1 MVVDCLNVVRYHRTY
16 TGRHR
21 TSLEMPSR
29 INPVEPGESD
39 DEEVNKILQES
50 EEGWYKDSAYFGA
63 VAHQP
68 RLLKRLVRT
77 FRLFPRSNLID
88 AETLELM
95 RLRVAAVH
103 GCAYC
108 GTVRTWEVK
117 DAIEPKEDAVFADEI
132 DTSELTQREELAVRV
147 ADYMSRDPQEIPDE
161 FFDELKEEYSEEAII
176 ELLLFAGLEVGL
188 DRLCI
193 ALRLDTTE
201 KSPYPTGL
209 EYPLDRGT

>member
-1 MVVDCLNVVRYHRTY
+1 M
-16 TGRHR
+16 TGRP
-21 TSLEMPSR
+21 EP
-29 INPVEPGESD
+29 IGPGEVD
-39 DEEVNKILQES
+39 DEEVEEILRES
-50 EEGWYKDSAYFGA
+50 EEGWYRDSAYFGA

-77 FRLFPRSNLID
+77 FGLFPRSDAID

-108 GTVRTWEVK
+108 GTVRTWEIRE
-117 DAIEPKEDAVFADEI
+117 AIEPKEDAVFGEEI
-132 DTSELTQREELAVRV
+132 DADALTRREELAVRV
-147 ADYMSRDPQEIPDE
+147 ADYMSRDPQAIPDE
-161 FFDELKEEYSEEAII
+161 FFDELGEEYEEEAVV
-176 ELLLFAGLEVGL
+176 ELLLFAALEVGL
-188 DRLCI
+188 DRFCI

-209 EYPLDRGT
+209 EYPLERDP

>member
-1 MVVDCLNVVRYHRTY
+1 MV
-16 TGRHR
+16 
-21 TSLEMPSR
+21 SR
-29 INPVEPGESD
+29 IDPVEPGESD
-39 DEEVNKILQES
+39 DEEVNQILHES

-77 FRLFPRSNLID
+77 FRLFPRSDSID
-88 AETLELM
+88 AEILELM

-108 GTVRTWEVK
+108 GTVRTWDVK

-132 DTSELTQREELAVRV
+132 DASEFTRREELAVRV
-147 ADYMSRDPQEIPDE
+147 ADHMSRDPQKIPDE
-161 FFDELKEEYSEEAII
+161 FFDELREEYSEEAII

-201 KSPYPTGL
+201 DSPYPTGL
-209 EYPLDRGT
+209 EYPLDRKA

>member
-1 MVVDCLNVVRYHRTY
+1 M
-16 TGRHR
+16 TGRP
-21 TSLEMPSR
+21 EP
-29 INPVEPGESD
+29 IGPGEAD
-39 DEEVNKILQES
+39 DEEVEEILRES
-50 EEGWYKDSAYFGA
+50 EEGWYRDAAYFGA

-77 FRLFPRSNLID
+77 FRLFPRSDAID

-108 GTVRTWEVK
+108 GTVRTWEVRE
-117 DAIEPKEDAVFADEI
+117 AIEPKEDAVFGEEI
-132 DTSELTQREELAVRV
+132 DADALTRREELAVRV
-147 ADYMSRDPQEIPDE
+147 ADYMSRDPQAIPDE
-161 FFDELKEEYSEEAII
+161 FFDELGEEYEEEAIV
-176 ELLLFAGLEVGL
+176 ELLLFAALEVGL
-188 DRLCI
+188 DRFCI

-209 EYPLDRGT
+209 EYPLEREP

>member
-1 MVVDCLNVVRYHRTY
+1 MT
-16 TGRHR
+16 
-21 TSLEMPSR
+21 SR
-29 INPVEPGESD
+29 IEPIEPGESD
-39 DEEVNKILQES
+39 DEEVNEILAES
-50 EEGWYKDSAYFGA
+50 EDGWYKDSAYFGA

-77 FRLFPRSNLID
+77 FRLFPRSDSID

-117 DAIEPKEDAVFADEI
+117 DAVESREDAVFSEEI
-132 DTSELTQREELAVRV
+132 ETSELTRREELAVRV
-147 ADYMSRDPQEIPDE
+147 ADHMSRDPQEMPDE
-161 FFDELKEEYSEEAII
+161 FFAELREEYSDEAIV
-176 ELLLFAGLEVGL
+176 ELLMFAGLEVGL
-188 DRLCI
+188 DRFCI

-201 KSPYPTGL
+201 ESPYPTGL
-209 EYPLDRGT
+209 EYPLERAP

>member
-1 MVVDCLNVVRYHRTY
+1 MWASNIACD
-16 TGRHR
+16 
-21 TSLEMPSR
+21 MPPR
-29 INPVEPGESD
+29 IEPVEPGESD
-39 DEEVNKILQES
+39 DEKVNEILQES
-50 EEGWYKDSAYFGA
+50 ENGWYKDSAYFGA

-77 FRLFPRSNLID
+77 FRLFPRSDSID

-117 DAIEPKEDAVFADEI
+117 EAVEPKEDAVFSDRI
-132 DTSELTQREELAVRV
+132 DTSKLTRREELAVRV
-147 ADYMSRDPQEIPDE
+147 ADYMSRDPQEMPDA
-161 FFDELKEEYSEEAII
+161 FFAELREEYSDEAII

-188 DRLCI
+188 DRFCI

-201 KSPYPTGL
+201 TSPYPTGL
-209 EYPLDRGT
+209 EYPLEREP

>member
-1 MVVDCLNVVRYHRTY
+1 MSMTA
-16 TGRHR
+16 
-21 TSLEMPSR
+21 R
-29 INPVEPGESD
+29 INPIKPGESD
-39 DEEVNKILQES
+39 DEEVNEILQES
-50 EEGWYKDSAYFGA
+50 QTGWYKDSAYFGV

-68 RLLKRLVRT
+68 RLLKRLVRI
-77 FRLFPRSNLID
+77 FRLFPRSDSID

-117 DAIEPKEDAVFADEI
+117 DTIEPKEDAIFGDEI
-132 DTSELTQREELAVRV
+132 DTSELTRREELAVRV
-147 ADYMSRDPQEIPDE
+147 ADYMSRDPQDIPDE
-161 FFDELKEEYSEEAII
+161 FFDELREEYSEDAII
-176 ELLLFAGLEVGL
+176 ELLLFTGLEVGL

-201 KSPYPTGL
+201 ESPYPTGL
-209 EYPLDRGT
+209 EYPLDRGL

>member
-1 MVVDCLNVVRYHRTY
+1 
-16 TGRHR
+16 
-21 TSLEMPSR
+21 MPSR

>member
-1 MVVDCLNVVRYHRTY
+1 M
-16 TGRHR
+16 TGRP
-21 TSLEMPSR
+21 EP
-29 INPVEPGESD
+29 IAPGEAD
-39 DEEVNKILQES
+39 DEEVEEILRES
-50 EEGWYKDSAYFGA
+50 EEGWYRDSAYFGA

-77 FRLFPRSNLID
+77 FRLFPRSDAID

-108 GTVRTWEVK
+108 GTVRTWEVRE
-117 DAIEPKEDAVFADEI
+117 AIEPKEDAVFGEEI
-132 DTSELTQREELAVRV
+132 DVDALTRREELAVRI
-147 ADYMSRDPQEIPDE
+147 ADYMSRDPQAIPDE
-161 FFDELKEEYSEEAII
+161 FFDELGEEYEEETVV
-176 ELLLFAGLEVGL
+176 ELLLFAALEVGL
-188 DRLCI
+188 DRFCI

-209 EYPLDRGT
+209 EYPLEREP

>member
-1 MVVDCLNVVRYHRTY
+1 MA
-16 TGRHR
+16 
-21 TSLEMPSR
+21 SR
-29 INPVEPGESD
+29 IDPVEPGESD
-39 DEEVNKILQES
+39 DEEVNQILRES

-77 FRLFPRSNLID
+77 FRLFPRSDSID
-88 AETLELM
+88 AEILELM

-132 DTSELTQREELAVRV
+132 DASELTRREELAVRV
-147 ADYMSRDPQEIPDE
+147 ADHMSRDPQKIPDE
-161 FFDELKEEYSEEAII
+161 FFNELREEYSEEAII
-176 ELLLFAGLEVGL
+176 ELLLFTGLEVGL

-201 KSPYPTGL
+201 DSPYPSGL
-209 EYPLDRGT
+209 EYPLNRKA

>member
-1 MVVDCLNVVRYHRTY
+1 
-16 TGRHR
+16 
-21 TSLEMPSR
+21 MPSR
-29 INPVEPGESD
+29 IDPIEPGESD
-39 DEEVNKILQES
+39 DEDVNEILREA

-77 FRLFPRSNLID
+77 FRLFPRSDSID

-132 DTSELTQREELAVRV
+132 DTSALTRREELATRV
-147 ADYMSRDPQEIPDE
+147 ADYMSRDPQDIPDE
-161 FFDELKEEYSEEAII
+161 FFDELREEYSEDAII

-201 KSPYPTGL
+201 TSPYPSEL
-209 EYPLDRGT
+209 EYPLDCGTEDRR

>member
-1 MVVDCLNVVRYHRTY
+1 M
-16 TGRHR
+16 TGRP
-21 TSLEMPSR
+21 EP
-29 INPVEPGESD
+29 IGPGEVD
-39 DEEVNKILQES
+39 DEEIEEILRES
-50 EEGWYKDSAYFGA
+50 EEGWYRDSAYFGA

-77 FRLFPRSNLID
+77 FRLFPRSDAID

-108 GTVRTWEVK
+108 GTVRTWEIRE
-117 DAIEPKEDAVFADEI
+117 AIEPKEDAVFGEEI
-132 DTSELTQREELAVRV
+132 DADALTRREELAVRV
-147 ADYMSRDPQEIPDE
+147 ADYMSRDPQAIPDE
-161 FFDELKEEYSEEAII
+161 FFDELGEEYEEEAVV
-176 ELLLFAGLEVGL
+176 ELLLFAALEVGL
-188 DRLCI
+188 DRFCI

-209 EYPLDRGT
+209 EYPLEREP

>member
-1 MVVDCLNVVRYHRTY
+1 
-16 TGRHR
+16 
-21 TSLEMPSR
+21 MPSR
-29 INPVEPGESD
+29 IDPVEPGESD
-39 DEEVNKILQES
+39 DEEVDTILRES
-50 EEGWYKDSAYFGA
+50 EEGWYRDSAYFGA

-68 RLLKRLVRT
+68 RLLKRLVET
-77 FRLFPRSNLID
+77 FRLFPRSDSID

-132 DTSELTQREELAVRV
+132 DAGALTRREELAVRV
-147 ADYMSRDPQEIPDE
+147 ADYMSRDPQGIPDA
-161 FFDELKEEYSEEAII
+161 FFDELREEYSEEAII

-188 DRLCI
+188 DRFCI

-201 KSPYPTGL
+201 DSPYPTEL
-209 EYPLDRGT
+209 EYPLDRKA